1 MGHNGPVGNEYGH
14 VASAAISCRVK
25 CSPAGRGVGCEC
37 VLKVWAGCGRN
48 GEERGGAV
56 VVVVV
61 HVFLL

>member
-1 MGHNGPVGNEYGH
+1 MGHNRPLGNEYGH

-25 CSPAGRGVGCEC
+25 RSPAGRGVGCEC
-37 VLKVWAGCGRN
+37 VLKVWAGCGWA

-56 VVVVV
+56 VVGV